1 MRYQNWD
8 VLIFP
13 LVGDSK
19 TPLQEFGTA
28 CTVNQDPGEDT
39 STLHFAPKLTATA
52 TDVVPFQ
59 NPSAHPAYSTVV
71 RAPLPT
77 VSCFIPSIL
86 PGSPFRVSLHSWSTP
101 TVSRETV
108 ARAPQEDMV
117 GFEAKVLLDGV
128 CIACV
133 TAPLVSLPTMNRLT
147 NDGRGTLLHQDP
159 PWPQTIGEQT

>member
-13 LVGDSK
+13 VIGDSK

-28 CTVNQDPGEDT
+28 CTVNQDPGEDSPMLRSAT
-39 STLHFAPKLTATA
+39 TADIT
-52 TDVVPFQ
+52 TIDVTPFK
-59 NPSAHPAYSTVV
+59 NHSAHPAYFTVV

-86 PGSPFRVSLHSWSTP
+86 PGSPFRMSLHSWSTP

-108 ARAPQEDMV
+108 ARAPQENMV
-117 GFEAKVLLDGV
+117 GFEIQVLLDGV

-133 TAPLVSLPTMNRLT
+133 IVLLALLPTMIWLT
-147 NDGRGTLLHQDP
+147 DDCSGTLLSQDP
-159 PWPQTIGEQT
+159 PWPQMVGE

>member
-28 CTVNQDPGEDT
+28 CTVSQDPGED
-39 STLHFAPKLTATA
+39 KLTLLSQPPRLTSSSK
-52 TDVVPFQ
+52 DVLPFQ
-59 NPSAHPAYSTVV
+59 SPSAHPAYFTVV

-108 ARAPQEDMV
+108 ARAPEESMI
-117 GFEAKVLLDGV
+117 GFEAKVLLDG
-128 CIACV
+128 ICV
-133 TAPLVSLPTMNRLT
+133 AYATMLLISLAFLGLADKQFQKYFVECGSSLAS
-147 NDGRGTLLHQDP
+147 ND
-159 PWPQTIGEQT
+159 W